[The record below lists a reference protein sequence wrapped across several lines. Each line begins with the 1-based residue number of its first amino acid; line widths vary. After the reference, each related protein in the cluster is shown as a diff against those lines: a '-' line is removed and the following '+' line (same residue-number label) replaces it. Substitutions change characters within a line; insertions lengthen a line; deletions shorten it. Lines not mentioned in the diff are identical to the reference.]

1 MKKCESLWKR
11 RAQNKA
17 DLQSKQAYIK
27 EYVQFSFV
35 LN

>member
-1 MKKCESLWKR
+1 MKKCELLWKR
-11 RAQNKA
+11 RAKA